1 MPTVGGVLLFGADRL
16 AHFPDAWIQA
26 GRFADIDKATIL
38 DHVEI
43 KTPLVQAVED
53 AVAFVQKH
61 ALRGVTIV
69 IATCREAGL
78 APPLW
83 EEVGRRLRVTIHTA
97 VKSGDAA
104 PIEGAG
110 ELGAATG
117 YACDT
122 IDQSILALLESG
134 GEHGTSEIARPS
146 DSPRVRPGPAS
157 SSWYLVDSSAT
168 WEPGRTILRDVTL
181 RAAWCVDSGAATRA
195 RSWRRLRCRPR
206 PDPARPAARR
216 PCRSAACSAPPARGP
231 AHRRRSRRR
240 QPPRPG
246 RPPGSGPRP

>member
-26 GRFADIDKATIL
+26 GRFAGIDKATIL

-61 ALRGVTIV
+61 VLRGVTIV

-83 EEVGRRLRVTIHTA
+83 EEVGLRLRVIIHTA
-97 VKSGDAA
+97 VKLSHRAGAA
-104 PIEGAG
+104 PIEGVG

-134 GEHGTSEIARPS
+134 GEHGTSEIAKAVGL
-146 DSPRVRPGPAS
+146 SPR
-157 SSWYLVDSSAT
+157 
-168 WEPGRTILRDVTL
+168 
-181 RAAWCVDSGAATRA
+181 ATRT
-195 RSWRRLRCRPR
+195 RLVKLVSRGLVRAVGTGPH
-206 PDPARPAARR
+206 DP
-216 PCRSAACSAPPARGP
+216 
-231 AHRRRSRRR
+231 RRRYIASRVVR
-240 QPPRPG
+240 G
-246 RPPGSGPRP
+246 